1 MDSLS
6 ERDRAPKGYGKVEYL
21 IRKEN
26 KMQFICYSKCST
38 CQKAK
43 KWLDE
48 KNISY
53 QERAI
58 KTENPGYEELKDWL
72 AVSGLPVKKFFNT
85 SGLLYKEMNL
95 KDRLPQMSEDEQLRL
110 LASDGMLV
118 KRPLLIGG
126 DWVLVG
132 FKETEWSEKLG

>member
-1 MDSLS
+1 MESLS
-6 ERDRAPKGYGKVEYL
+6 ERDRAKKLWESRVFK

-26 KMQFICYSKCST
+26 KMQFICYSKCTT

-48 KNISY
+48 KNIRY

-85 SGLLYKEMNL
+85 SGLLYKDMNL
-95 KDRLPQMSEDEQLRL
+95 KDRLPQMSEDEQVRL

-118 KRPLLIGG
+118 KRPLLIGR